1 MDPGIKVRSEE
12 SAGTF
17 KCQRRF
23 KAEIKLLNL
32 KLRAAL
38 SACETKLLVNVVL
51 THKRSKR
58 MKRRPPLNVRE
69 QSICPRVNI
78 PVGSPSPGCSA
89 AVASISPV
97 MSAPSALQPPLPAL
111 HLLLPFSLCLPSPS
125 RCQQVW
131 SDWHRKTAVW
141 LLLVGSLTDPLHSR
155 FSLSF
160 ALQSLV
166 IPARLICY
174 PPPPA
179 PPSLKT
185 LRGSRGGLRHAAEVT

>member
-1 MDPGIKVRSEE
+1 MSESKASVPE
-12 SAGTF
+12 SIFQPAHPHMV
-17 KCQRRF
+17 
-23 KAEIKLLNL
+23 ALL
-32 KLRAAL
+32 
-38 SACETKLLVNVVL
+38 
-51 THKRSKR
+51 
-58 MKRRPPLNVRE
+58 
-69 QSICPRVNI
+69 QSHQ
-78 PVGSPSPGCSA
+78 
-89 AVASISPV
+89 
-97 MSAPSALQPPLPAL
+97 SAPSALQPPLPAL

-131 SDWHRKTAVW
+131 SDWHGKTAVW

-179 PPSLKT
+179 PALPQNPPGEP
-185 LRGSRGGLRHAAEVT
+185 RRAPACRGGDITHTVVQHKDISLRCSRATV